1 MPSFLFGMPEPKT
14 VIPQRPLKED
24 SRASSKAA
32 ALWYSS
38 RKSMHC
44 VIVLGKVHA
53 MNDRPRQKTQ
63 KKEDD
68 DLAIG
73 ARDELRL
80 RVLRAL
86 EANPKLSQRQLA
98 VELGVSLGGVN
109 YALRALIGRG
119 FVKAGNFVRSDKKAA
134 YLYTLTPSGL
144 AEKSSLAAAF
154 LSRKLEEY
162 DVLTREIEDLKQEL
176 DSNLGTGAR

>member
-1 MPSFLFGMPEPKT
+1 MPEPKT
-14 VIPQRPLKED
+14 IISQRQLKGD
-24 SRASSKAA
+24 HFSILKAVTFCC
-32 ALWYSS
+32 LS

-44 VIVLGKVHA
+44 VVVLGKFHA
-53 MNDRPRQKTQ
+53 MNDRPCQKTQ
-63 KKEDD
+63 EKEDD

-134 YLYTLTPSGL
+134 YLYTLTPSGF
-144 AEKSSLAAAF
+144 AEKSALAAAF

-162 DVLTREIEDLKQEL
+162 DVLTQEIEDLKKEL
-176 DSNLGTGAR
+176 DRNLGAGAQ